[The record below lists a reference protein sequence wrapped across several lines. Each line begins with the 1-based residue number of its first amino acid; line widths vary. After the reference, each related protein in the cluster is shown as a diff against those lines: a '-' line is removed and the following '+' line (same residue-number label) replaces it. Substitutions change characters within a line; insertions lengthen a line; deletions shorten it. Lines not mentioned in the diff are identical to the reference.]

1 MGSQRRTLF
10 TALAVA
16 LFFVFLWAVFAA
28 SFKMLFPSSGGIKE
42 SLSLSDGKVAVVR
55 LHGVIMDGTHVIR
68 QMEKWAEDDSVKAI
82 VLRIASPG
90 GVVGPSQEIYSAV
103 KKAAGTKPVVA
114 SMGSVAASGGYYV
127 AAACNKIVAN
137 PGTITGS
144 IGVIMMF
151 STTFDLMD
159 KIGLK
164 AVVVKSGKFKD
175 TGSPHRSFTDEDR
188 RLMQDVVDDTY
199 DQFINDVAQGRGLP
213 VDDVRK
219 VADGR
224 ILTGRQA
231 LKAKLV
237 DKLGGLDDAVDMA
250 ARLGGI
256 SGKPNIVEDEKKKGL
271 METLF
276 GEDEFEVSLPFR
288 LKMPA
293 GLYYMWPAW

>member
-1 MGSQRRTLF
+1 MGSRRRTLL
-10 TALAVA
+10 TALAVT
-16 LFFVFLWAVFAA
+16 LFFIFLWAVFAA
-28 SFKMLFPSSGGIKE
+28 SFNMFFPSGGIKE
-42 SLSLSDGKVAVVR
+42 SLSLLDGKVAVVR
-55 LHGVIMDGTHVIR
+55 LHGVIMDGTEVKR
-68 QMEKWAEDDSVKAI
+68 QLNKWAEDSSVKAI
-82 VLRIASPG
+82 VLHIASPG

-103 KKAAGTKPVVA
+103 KKAVAKKPVVA
-114 SMGSVAASGGYYV
+114 SMGAVAASGGYYV

-151 STTFDLMD
+151 STTFDLME

-164 AVVVKSGKFKD
+164 AVVIKSGKFKD
-175 TGSPHRSFTDEDR
+175 TGSPNRPFTDEDR
-188 RLMQDVVDDTY
+188 KLMQDVVDDTY
-199 DQFINDVAQGRGLP
+199 DQFLTDVAHGRGLP
-213 VDDVRK
+213 VDEVRK

-231 LKAKLV
+231 LKVKLV
-237 DKLGGLDDAVDMA
+237 DKLGGFDDAVELA
-250 ARLGGI
+250 ATLGGI
-256 SGKPNIVEDEKKKGL
+256 SGKPQKVEEEKKKGI

-276 GEDEFEVSLPFR
+276 GDEYEVSLPFR

>member
-1 MGSQRRTLF
+1 MGSQRKTLF
-10 TALAVA
+10 TALAVT
-16 LFFVFLWAVFAA
+16 LFFIFLWVVFAA
-28 SFKMLFPSSGGIKE
+28 SFNMFFPSGGIKE
-42 SLSLSDGKVAVVR
+42 SLSLSNDKVAIVR
-55 LHGVIMDGTHVIR
+55 LRGIIMDGGDIIR
-68 QMEKWAEDDSVKAI
+68 QMDKWAEDDSVKAI
-82 VLRIASPG
+82 VLYISSPG
-90 GVVGPSQEIYSAV
+90 GVVGPSQEIFSAV
-103 KKAAGTKPVVA
+103 KKAASQKPVVA
-114 SMGSVAASGGYYV
+114 SMGVVAASGGYYV

-175 TGSPHRSFTDEDR
+175 TGSPHRPFTDEDR

-199 DQFINDVAQGRGLP
+199 DQFLNDVAQGRGLS

-231 LKAKLV
+231 FKAKLV
-237 DKLGGLDDAVDMA
+237 DKLGGFDDAVELA

-256 SGKPNIVEDEKKKGL
+256 SGKPKKVEEEKKKGL
-271 METLF
+271 MEALF
-276 GEDEFEVSLPFR
+276 GEEYEVSLPFR
-288 LKMPA
+288 LRMPA

>member
-1 MGSQRRTLF
+1 MGSRRRTLL

-16 LFFVFLWAVFAA
+16 FFFIFLWAVFAA
-28 SFKMLFPSSGGIKE
+28 SFNMFFPSGGIKE
-42 SLSLSDGKVAVVR
+42 SLSLLDGKVAIVR
-55 LHGVIMDGTHVIR
+55 LHGVIMDGTEVKR
-68 QMEKWAEDDSVKAI
+68 QLDKWAEDSSVKAI
-82 VLRIASPG
+82 VLHIASPG

-103 KKAAGTKPVVA
+103 KKAAAKKPVVA
-114 SMGSVAASGGYYV
+114 SMGAVAASGGYYV

-164 AVVVKSGKFKD
+164 AVVIKSGKFKD
-175 TGSPHRSFTDEDR
+175 TGSPNRPFTDEDR
-188 RLMQDVVDDTY
+188 KLVQDVVDDTY
-199 DQFINDVAQGRGLP
+199 DQFLTDVAHGRGLP
-213 VDDVRK
+213 VDEVRK

-231 LKAKLV
+231 LKVKLV
-237 DKLGGLDDAVDMA
+237 DKLGGFDDAVELA
-250 ARLGGI
+250 ATLGGI
-256 SGKPNIVEDEKKKGL
+256 SGKPQKVEEEKKKGL

-276 GEDEFEVSLPFR
+276 GDEYEVSLPFR
-288 LKMPA
+288 LTMPA
-293 GLYYMWPAW
+293 GLYYMWPTW

>member
-1 MGSQRRTLF
+1 MGSQRKTLF
-10 TALAVA
+10 TALAVT
-16 LFFVFLWAVFAA
+16 LFFISLWAVFAA
-28 SFKMLFPSSGGIKE
+28 SFNMFFPSAGIKE
-42 SLSLSDGKVAVVR
+42 SLSLSSDNKVAVVR
-55 LHGVIMDGTHVIR
+55 LRGIILDGGEIKR
-68 QMEKWAEDDSVKAI
+68 QLDKWAGDDSVKAI
-82 VLRIASPG
+82 VVHISSPG
-90 GVVGPSQEIYSAV
+90 GVVGPSQEIFSAV
-103 KKAAGTKPVVA
+103 KKAAAKKPVVA
-114 SMGSVAASGGYYV
+114 SMGAVAASGGYYV

-175 TGSPHRSFTDEDR
+175 TGSPHRPFTDEDR
-188 RLMQDVVDDTY
+188 ALMQGVVDDTY
-199 DQFINDVAQGRGLP
+199 DQFITDVAQGRGLP
-213 VDDVRK
+213 VEEVRK

-231 LKAKLV
+231 FKVKLV
-237 DKLGGLDDAVDMA
+237 DKLGGFDDAMELA
-250 ARLGGI
+250 ARMGGI
-256 SGKPNIVEDEKKKGL
+256 TGKPKKVEDEKKKGL
-271 METLF
+271 MEMLF
-276 GEDEFEVSLPFR
+276 GEEFETSLPFR

>member
-1 MGSQRRTLF
+1 MGSQRKTLF
-10 TALAVA
+10 TALAVT
-16 LFFVFLWAVFAA
+16 LFFIFLWAVFAA
-28 SFKMLFPSSGGIKE
+28 SFNMFFPSGGIKE
-42 SLSLSDGKVAVVR
+42 SLSLSSDNKVAVVR
-55 LHGVIMDGTHVIR
+55 LRGIIMDGGEIKR
-68 QMEKWAEDDSVKAI
+68 QLDKWAEDDSVKAI
-82 VLRIASPG
+82 VLQISSPG
-90 GVVGPSQEIYSAV
+90 GVVGPSQEIFSAV
-103 KKAAGTKPVVA
+103 KKAAAKKPVVA
-114 SMGSVAASGGYYV
+114 SMGTVAASGGYYV

-151 STTFDLMD
+151 STTFELMD

-175 TGSPHRSFTDEDR
+175 TGSPHRPFTDEDR

-199 DQFINDVAQGRGLP
+199 DQFLNDVAQGRGLP
-213 VDDVRK
+213 VDEVRK

-231 LKAKLV
+231 FKVKLV
-237 DKLGGLDDAVDMA
+237 DKLGGFDDAMELA

-256 SGKPNIVEDEKKKGL
+256 SGKPKKVEEEKKKGL

-276 GEDEFEVSLPFR
+276 GDEYEASLPFR
-288 LKMPA
+288 LRMPA

>member
-1 MGSQRRTLF
+1 MGSQRKTLF
-10 TALAVA
+10 TALAVT

-28 SFKMLFPSSGGIKE
+28 SFNMFFPSGGGIKE
-42 SLSLSDGKVAVVR
+42 SLSLSDGKVAIVR
-55 LHGVIMDGTHVIR
+55 LHGVIMDGTQFMR
-68 QMEKWAEDDSVKAI
+68 QLDKWAEDDSVKAI
-82 VLRIASPG
+82 VISISSPG

-103 KKAAGTKPVVA
+103 RKAAAKKPVVA
-114 SMGSVAASGGYYV
+114 SMGAVAASGGYYV

-151 STTFDLMD
+151 STSFDLMD

-175 TGSPHRSFTDEDR
+175 TGSPARPFTEEDR
-188 RLMQDVVDDTY
+188 ALMQGVVDDTY
-199 DQFINDVAQGRGLP
+199 DQFINDVAQGRGLS
-213 VDDVRK
+213 VDEVRK

-231 LKAKLV
+231 FKAKLV
-237 DKLGGLDDAVDMA
+237 DKLGGFEDAVELA
-250 ARLGGI
+250 ALLGGI
-256 SGKPNIVEDEKKKGL
+256 SGKPNRVEEEKKKSL
-271 METLF
+271 METIL
-276 GEDEFEVSLPFR
+276 GDENEVSLPFR